1 MSLIGKQAKN
11 VLRQVVPLPV
21 RLTIRQWWDHCA
33 DWSYDR
39 LPDTYVQRSQFKKRF
54 GRGLNLSSPQTL
66 NEKIHWLMRYYRH
79 PIMTSL
85 ADKYAVRDYVAR
97 EIGHEFLNEL
107 YGVWDDP
114 AAIPFET
121 LPESFV
127 LKVTWG
133 SGQNI
138 LCRDRSKLD
147 VPATR
152 AQLSKWMKR
161 SEYWVVR
168 EWAYKNITPKVIC
181 ERYLTDEAGNVPT
194 DYKFFCF
201 NGKPRFVQVV
211 TGRFSHHH
219 HRHMFDLSWEPLPFN
234 MKYPPSKNQRSESPS
249 PPEQLQKPNRF
260 EEMIAA
266 AQALS
271 KDLPLVRVDL
281 YCLGGTRICFGEL
294 TLYPEGGLIR
304 FVPDSFDLSLG
315 QLLTLPQ

>member
-1 MSLIGKQAKN
+1 MPTIAKQAKI
-11 VLRQVVPLPV
+11 VLRRIVPLPV
-21 RLTIRQWWDHCA
+21 RLTIRRWWDRFA
-33 DWSYDR
+33 DWCYDR

-54 GRGLNLSSPQTL
+54 GRRLNLSSPQTL
-66 NEKIHWLMRYYRH
+66 NEKIHWLMRYYRY

-85 ADKYAVRDYVAR
+85 ADKYAVRDYVAHK
-97 EIGHEFLNEL
+97 IGHEFLNEL

-114 AAIPFET
+114 AAIPFEA

-138 LCRDRSKLD
+138 MCRDRSKLD
-147 VPATR
+147 VPTTQ
-152 AQLSKWMKR
+152 AQLVKWMKR

-168 EWAYKNITPKVIC
+168 EWAYKNITPRVIC

-201 NGKPRFVQVV
+201 NGEPRFVQVV
-211 TGRFSHHH
+211 TGRFSNNHR
-219 HRHMFDLSWEPLPFN
+219 RHMFDLAWMPLPFS
-234 MKYPPSKNQRSESPS
+234 MKYPPSKSYPNEF
-249 PPEQLQKPNRF
+249 PPHQEPIQKPSKF
-260 EEMIAA
+260 EAMIAA

-281 YCLGGTRICFGEL
+281 YCLGGTRICFGEM

>member
-1 MSLIGKQAKN
+1 MSSIGKQAKN
-11 VLRQVVPLPV
+11 VLRQVAPLPV
-21 RLTIRQWWDHCA
+21 RLTIRRWWDHFANWCF
-33 DWSYDR
+33 DQ

-54 GRGLNLSSPQTL
+54 GRVLNLSSPQTL
-66 NEKIHWLMRYYRH
+66 NEKIHWLMRYYRY
-79 PIMTSL
+79 PVMTLL

-97 EIGHEFLNEL
+97 KIGHEFLNEL

-121 LPESFV
+121 LPQSFV

-147 VPATR
+147 VPATK

-168 EWAYKNITPKVIC
+168 EWAYKNITPRVIC

-211 TGRFSHHH
+211 TGRFSQHH
-219 HRHMFDLSWEPLPFN
+219 HRHMFDLSWKPLPFN
-234 MKYPPSKNQRSESPS
+234 MKYPPSKHQPSEC
-249 PPEQLQKPNRF
+249 PPPQEQLQKPNRF
-260 EEMIAA
+260 EEMIVA

-281 YCLGGTRICFGEL
+281 YCLGAVRICFGEM